1 MKKLF
6 ILSLLILALIG
17 CNSEPSLQKYMAK
30 NSENSNFLAV
40 DLGADILKINKDELS
55 KDEKEALNSF
65 KKLNILAF
73 RKNDDNEVLY
83 RKEKEEV
90 QSILKGNSTYEQLM
104 SFGSGVQGASIY
116 AVGNTDKIS
125 EFVIFGN
132 QNEAGFAI
140 VRIIGK
146 NMSPNHIMNFMSVLE
161 KSNFDKEQLKSFE
174 EFFRKDNHSV
184 EEDEIEK
191 A

>member
-1 MKKLF
+1 
-6 ILSLLILALIG
+6 
-17 CNSEPSLQKYMAK
+17 MAK

-104 SFGSGVQGASIY
+104 SFGSGAQGASIY